1 MSDQGF
7 TPGDQHPP
15 EYRDDL
21 NPHPLAGQ
29 NTMAADQKEKN
40 APTAYDVKEIHQQ
53 FSGFTDD
60 ELKCIPV
67 LPAGMRLQQGATYVD
82 LQDEQLKE
90 FSARGDME
98 AGEGNYYVPKSEVD
112 YQLWNRL
119 TGIDNAER
127 VGDE

>member
-7 TPGDQHPP
+7 TPGDQHPK

-21 NPHPLAGQ
+21 NPNPLAGQ

-53 FSGFTDD
+53 FQGFTDD
-60 ELKCIPV
+60 DLKRIPV

-127 VGDE
+127 VGGE